1 MLEVGK
7 LRVPPNYSSHLNWV
21 TANAESLPF
30 EDNSFDIYTI
40 AFGIRNC
47 THPEKVLN
55 EAFRVLKPKG
65 FFKFLFKK
73 RILIFKECSLV
84 WNLEKSTILLFRIF
98 MVIFFKFFLKII
110 EIGVN

>member
-47 THPEKVLN
+47 THPEKVLK
-55 EAFRVLKPKG
+55 EAFRVLKPRGFFLIFCLRKG
-65 FFKFLFKK
+65 F
-73 RILIFKECSLV
+73 IIFKECSLV
-84 WNLEKSTILLFRIF
+84 
-98 MVIFFKFFLKII
+98 
-110 EIGVN
+110 